1 MIGAGRRGWRRRG
14 ALAGRFVGARGW
26 VVGLGIWGTLGG
38 GCVGRNVM
46 GGSGESVGSGG
57 VETGSESG
65 AVPTGGG
72 VGSGDVTSVGVG
84 SGTTGADGAESGA
97 DFVVKPDGEWPIQ
110 CDVFKQDCA
119 VGEKCVGWTLDGE
132 GGAWNATKCV
142 EVMGEQKP
150 GEPCMVVGPASSGE
164 DDCAKGGRCWDVN
177 PEGVG
182 VCLALCAGS
191 PDAPVCHG
199 NSICSVDEVLNLCF
213 PGCDPL
219 LQDCPGDE
227 ICVPWPGHGYFGCLS
242 DVSGDLGVVN
252 DPCDFA
258 KTCDR
263 GLVCLD
269 AGAASSACL
278 QGVEGCC
285 QPFCAFVEGEDGECP
300 NGDQACVQW
309 VDELGMVIEGL
320 EDVGVCRIAL

>member
-1 MIGAGRRGWRRRG
+1 MTNCMVDADCAKASTGTICDVSTGEC
-14 ALAGRFVGARGW
+14 VGCLPGVTMCPTGEYCDETKKQCAA
-26 VVGLGIWGTLGG
+26 
-38 GCVGRNVM
+38 GCVDD
-46 GGSGESVGSGG
+46 
-57 VETGSESG
+57 T
-65 AVPTGGG
+65 TC
-72 VGSGDVTSVGVG
+72 
-84 SGTTGADGAESGA
+84 SGTTPLCDPFTHECAECVVDTDCPSG
-97 DFVVKPDGEWPIQ
+97 
-110 CDVFKQDCA
+110 
-119 VGEKCVGWTLDGE
+119 
-132 GGAWNATKCV
+132 
-142 EVMGEQKP
+142 
-150 GEPCMVVGPASSGE
+150 
-164 DDCAKGGRCWDVN
+164 
-177 PEGVG
+177 
-182 VCLALCAGS
+182 
-191 PDAPVCHG
+191 
-199 NSICSVDEVLNLCF
+199 SICGANLCF

-258 KTCDR
+258 KACDG

-300 NGDQACVQW
+300 NGDQTCVQW
-309 VDELGMVIEGL
+309 VDEMGMVIEGL